1 MQASKRAR
9 AKAARSDGAV
19 EGRSRA
25 TVVVQHIERER
36 ERERERI
43 FLVLFLL

>member
-1 MQASKRAR
+1 LQASKRAR

-36 ERERERI
+36 EREREREYVWV
-43 FLVLFLL
+43 FFW